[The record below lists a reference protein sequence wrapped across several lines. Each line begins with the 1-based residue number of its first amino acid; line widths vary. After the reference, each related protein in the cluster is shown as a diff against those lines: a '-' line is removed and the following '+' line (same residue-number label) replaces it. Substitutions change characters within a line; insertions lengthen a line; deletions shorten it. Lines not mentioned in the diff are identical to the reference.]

1 MRGWRVAF
9 LRREAAGVR
18 PASSSFLGGS
28 FLPATDAGSG
38 PPVSSSNVSSSS
50 SAARCRPGFD
60 AAVGGRPKLPR
71 GSNSRHSFDIA
82 SAFFG
87 DASSRFRRMRDSA
100 WGTATEGR
108 PVRSVVPGSIPGA
121 VVASSA
127 TRRPDAGLAAERRA
141 LSAASLSPVLGRDE
155 GVARGW
161 RGDSFSFEIPPAG
174 EVPPCDA
181 PPPPPP
187 PDDEDARFCL
197 KRSSDDAG
205 RRVPSSPTMSA
216 HTPTHRVVVG
226 TSNGR
231 VDYLGVRE
239 ESSTSFRR

>member
-1 MRGWRVAF
+1 M
-9 LRREAAGVR
+9 
-18 PASSSFLGGS
+18 
-28 FLPATDAGSG
+28 
-38 PPVSSSNVSSSS
+38 SSSS
-50 SAARCRPGFD
+50 RRRRRRPPRVVVPGSTRRLAGVQSCRAGRTLATRSTSRARSSGMR
-60 AAVGGRPKLPR
+60 RR
-71 GSNSRHSFDIA
+71 GS
-82 SAFFG
+82 G
-87 DASSRFRRMRDSA
+87 GMRDSA

-187 PDDEDARFCL
+187 DDEDARFCL

-216 HTPTHRVVVG
+216 RTPTHRVVVG

-231 VDYLGVRE
+231 VDFLGVTE